1 MKSQWAFF
9 PNAKVNMFKF
19 FKHLKLECKNTNK
32 YYQSFACYTPVYITV
47 HTCICFT
54 LTLKLCK
61 LMFMM
66 KLSCILLYHVRVL
79 LKDK

>member
-1 MKSQWAFF
+1 MKSQWASF
-9 PNAKVNMFKF
+9 PNAKVNMFKV
-19 FKHLKLECKNTNK
+19 FKHLKLENKIQIK
-32 YYQSFACYTPVYITV
+32 YYQSFACYTPLYITV

-61 LMFMM
+61 LMFMR

-79 LKDK
+79 VKDK

>member
-1 MKSQWAFF
+1 MLCTQKIFIPNVNKSICMKSQWASF

-19 FKHLKLECKNTNK
+19 FKHLKLESKNTQIN

-54 LTLKLCK
+54 LTL
-61 LMFMM
+61 
-66 KLSCILLYHVRVL
+66 
-79 LKDK
+79 